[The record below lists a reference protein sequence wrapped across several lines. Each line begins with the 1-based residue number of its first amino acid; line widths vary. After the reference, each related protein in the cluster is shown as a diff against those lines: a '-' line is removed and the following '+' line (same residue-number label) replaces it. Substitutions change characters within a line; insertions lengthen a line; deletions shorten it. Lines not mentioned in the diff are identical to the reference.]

1 MIQRNGH
8 RDSTRQSDIA
18 LVLFDFD
25 HVLAHY
31 DHGLRIASLADA
43 TGATAARVAAV
54 LSESGHKREYESGP
68 IDTDTSLGPLG
79 AGLGAAVDRATWVAA
94 RVAGSV
100 ADEGVLALVVDIA
113 QRMPIGVLTNNG
125 ALLADAAR
133 TIVAPLYPALEG
145 RVLCSGALA
154 VRKPD
159 PRIFRLA
166 VAHFGVEAGQVLF
179 VDDVF
184 QNVQAARTAGLH
196 AEQVTNAATLTRAL
210 QAHGL
215 R

>member
-1 MIQRNGH
+1 MTQRDDH
-8 RDSTRQSDIA
+8 RGSTRQTGIA

-43 TGATAARVAAV
+43 TGASAARVAAV
-54 LSESGHKREYESGP
+54 LFESGLETEYDSGL
-68 IDTDTSLGPLG
+68 IDTDTYLARLG
-79 AGLGAAVDRATWVAA
+79 AGLGATVDRATWIAA

-100 ADEGVLALVVDIA
+100 ADEGVLALAVDIA
-113 QRMPIGVLTNNG
+113 QQMPIGVLTNNG

-159 PRIFRLA
+159 PRIFQLA
-166 VAHFGVEAGQVLF
+166 VAHFGVEADQVLF

-184 QNVQAARTAGLH
+184 QNVQAARTAGLR